1 MHLLAPCQG
10 VIVHASH
17 AQACAGSFA
26 AACSA
31 LSVSRIQSEKK
42 QCVLV
47 RLWALAVVGI
57 SRLQP
62 VGQRLPLQL
71 FQPLPV
77 AVPQLLDRVA
87 GVHPLKLNHL
97 LEYGMGWGGTGE
109 GRSLTER
116 VMQ

>member
-1 MHLLAPCQG
+1 MCWLVCCGMQR
-10 VIVHASH
+10 
-17 AQACAGSFA
+17 
-26 AACSA
+26 A
-31 LSVSRIQSEKK
+31 LSQSDTVREK

-97 LEYGMGWGGTGE
+97 LEHGMGWGGTGE